1 MNKVKHTNGKHEAL
15 RYLKNARELIKQS
28 PIEENR
34 YTDIK
39 YVREACGTAYLAILE
54 AIDNYLI
61 EKKGFTQKELPKSVE
76 EYRTIL
82 HKHFA
87 SQNGKLLGQFSS
99 LYKEL
104 HIAGYY
110 QGLIEH
116 VNVLKDIFKSAE
128 TFINKFQN

>member
-1 MNKVKHTNGKHEAL
+1 MDKIKHTNGKHEAI
-15 RYLKNARELIKQS
+15 RYLKNARELLYKS
-28 PIEENR
+28 PIEDNR
-34 YTDIK
+34 FTDIK

-54 AIDNYLI
+54 AIDNYLV
-61 EKKGFTQKELPKSVE
+61 EKKGFSQKELPKSVE
-76 EYRTIL
+76 EYRAIL

-110 QGLIEH
+110 QGLLEH
-116 VNVLKDIFKSAE
+116 VNAVKLIFQSAE
-128 TFINKFQN
+128 TFIKRFQN